1 MGKVLN
7 LYIRYR
13 KQLFV
18 FWTVVFSIF
27 AFLNFYFLFE
37 VTYRPNDECIWS
49 PTKNDAGAI
58 EFVFRGVKFEGVS
71 WNAGIRDGDVL
82 LEINGKNF
90 ETAFQANRIILEMD
104 GNIAEY
110 KVRRN
115 DEVFTTNVEIKRL
128 VNFFGLAFSIFS
140 VIWLFVAFVVVLSK
154 PQGETQIVFYRLG
167 AAFVLFSGFSMLLF
181 DNGYNPL
188 TEYPALFIL
197 FDTTHTLGFTFLPIL
212 FLHFFWLFPIRQSFM
227 KGERAEKILYT
238 SALALFL
245 LITLAKAATGYSD
258 INRYLNYTLIFRVL
272 LALALIATSVVS
284 LIYLFRGFLKIK
296 NRKERVAVFIIL
308 IAYSISLIAIVYS
321 GFFANLF
328 ASNIYNNPEY
338 FMPVVLIGLLPIS
351 FGFSIFRYSLMDIS
365 DVIKNTILYGIAT
378 IIVAGIYYLIIYL
391 IGQELSGFFSP
402 QYQGIIAGFL
412 FILFALMF
420 QSTKDK
426 LQDVI
431 TEKFYPEQF
440 SYQKVLLK
448 FSNEVGSIVGLN
460 KILDYTSDTFVDSV
474 KTEKFAVLLRGSD
487 NTFSPKKCIG
497 CFNEVKNLTVSVE
510 NLNSFIEKKRKTY
523 LPVVIEE
530 EHSMEDI
537 FLDSAQIIKQE
548 KFYTII
554 PLIIKDKVI
563 GMLFFGLKR
572 SGSKFSGSDLDLL
585 TAVSNQVAVALEN
598 ARLYESEAEKLKIY
612 RDLEN
617 ARKIQESLLPQK
629 LPKIPGIE
637 IAGDMISAMQV
648 GGDYYDVVKV
658 SDDKFFV
665 VIGDVSGK
673 GLAASFYMS
682 KLETMVKLFCTSDRS
697 PKEVLSIINRNLTPE
712 LNKNWFIT
720 VSVALFDIKQK
731 TINVCRAGH
740 TPLLLVKGHTNI
752 FYQPRGIGVGLDP
765 GKVFEETLEEQVT
778 HFEKDEIYVFFSD
791 GISEGMNKDKEFY
804 GEERLLQIISE
815 NSSHHPTFIK
825 NKVISDLGTFSEGM
839 PQHDDITLV
848 LVKVIQ

>member
-1 MGKVLN
+1 M
-7 LYIRYR
+7 
-13 KQLFV
+13 FV
-18 FWTVVFSIF
+18 FWTVVFSVF

-49 PTKNDAGAI
+49 PAKNDSGEI
-58 EFVFRGVKFEGVS
+58 EFVFRGVKFEGVT

-82 LEINGKNF
+82 LEINGKTF
-90 ETAFQANRIILEMD
+90 ETAFEANRIILEMD

-110 KVRRN
+110 KVKRN
-115 DEVFTTNVEIKRL
+115 EEIFTTNVQIKRL

-188 TEYPALFIL
+188 TEFPALFIF
-197 FDTTHTLGFTFLPIL
+197 FDTTYTLGFTFLPIL

-227 KGERAEKILYT
+227 KGNKTEKILYN

-245 LITLAKAATGYSD
+245 LITFAKAATGYED
-258 INRYLNYTLIFRVL
+258 ITRYLNYSLIFRVL
-272 LALALIATSVVS
+272 LSLALIATSIVS

-308 IAYSISLIAIVYS
+308 IAYSISLVAIVYS

-351 FGFSIFRYSLMDIS
+351 FGFSIFRYSLMDLS
-365 DVIKNTILYGIAT
+365 DVLKNTILYGMAT
-378 IIVAGIYYLIIYL
+378 IVVAGVYFLMIYL

-431 TEKFYPEQF
+431 TAKFYPEQF

-460 KILDYTSDTFVDSV
+460 KILDYTSDTFIDSV
-474 KTEKFAVLLRGSD
+474 KTDKFAVLLRGSD
-487 NTFSPKKCIG
+487 DTFSPKKCIG
-497 CFNEVKNLTVSVE
+497 CFKEVKNLTIDFE
-510 NLNSFIEKKRKTY
+510 NLTNFIEKKRKTY

-530 EHSMEDI
+530 EHSIEDI
-537 FLDSAQIIKQE
+537 FPNDWQTIKSE

-554 PLIIKDKVI
+554 PLIIKDRMI

-572 SGSKFSGSDLDLL
+572 SGSKFAGSDLDLL
-585 TAVSNQVAVALEN
+585 TAVANQVAVALEN
-598 ARLYESEAEKLKIY
+598 ARLYESEADKLKIY

-617 ARKIQESLLPQK
+617 ARKIQENLLPQK
-629 LPKIPGIE
+629 LPDIPGIE
-637 IAGDMISAMQV
+637 FAGEMISAMQV
-648 GGDYYDVVKV
+648 GGDYYDIVKV
-658 SDDKFFV
+658 SEDKFFV

-682 KLETMVKLFCTSDRS
+682 KLETMVKLFCTADRS
-697 PKEVLSIINRNLTPE
+697 PKEVLTIINKNLTPE

-720 VSVALFDIKQK
+720 VTVALFDLRDK

-740 TPLLLVKGHTNI
+740 TPLLLIKGNTHI
-752 FYQPRGIGVGLDP
+752 FYQPRGIGVGLDA
-765 GKVFEETLEEQVT
+765 GNVFEETLEEQVT
-778 HFEKDEIYVFFSD
+778 HFEKDEIYAFFSD
-791 GISEGMNKDKEFY
+791 GISEGMNLDKDLY
-804 GEERLLQIISE
+804 GEERLLQVISE
-815 NSSHHPTFIK
+815 NSTHHPVFIK
-825 NKVISDLGTFSEGM
+825 NKVIGDLNSFSEGM
-839 PQHDDITLV
+839 QQHDDITLV
-848 LVKVIQ
+848 LVKVTV